1 MQTLN
6 SFANHV
12 GGLTTQAV
20 KACTHRF
27 HSLTLGSTC
36 GEVSP
41 NPTKFLI
48 SNPSLLSTR
57 RGYPHSGSAA
67 RVNNSQAPLS
77 FQVKH
82 IAVSNQLSSKGIY
95 NFNHISSQY
104 EFGFYPKKENKN
116 AENCADKQVT
126 DDLKIVF
133 NDPETVDG
141 EKSNQY
147 IRSSRPSKV
156 ATRPKG
162 FIHHLIIAG
171 EGK

>member
-12 GGLTTQAV
+12 GGLTTQTVETRA
-20 KACTHRF
+20 HRF
-27 HSLTLGSTC
+27 HSRIFGI
-36 GEVSP
+36 GQWNVP
-41 NPTKFLI
+41 AKPAKFLI
-48 SNPSLLSTR
+48 CNPALLSASG
-57 RGYPHSGSAA
+57 GYPNSALTASVDDRKTPLRFKIQNIGVRNQFGSQWI
-67 RVNNSQAPLS
+67 NNLNHVTAQYKFWSQ
-77 FQVKH
+77 
-82 IAVSNQLSSKGIY
+82 
-95 NFNHISSQY
+95 
-104 EFGFYPKKENKN
+104 PKDINKN

>member
-12 GGLTTQAV
+12 GGLTTHAV
-20 KACTHRF
+20 KARTHRL
-27 HSLTLGSTC
+27 HSLTFGSTC
-36 GEVSP
+36 SVVST
-41 NPTKFLI
+41 NPAKFFI
-48 SNPSLLSTR
+48 SNPSLLSTG

-67 RVNNSQAPLS
+67 SVNNGQTPLS

-82 IAVSNQLSSKGIY
+82 IAVSNQLSSKRIY
-95 NFNHISSQY
+95 DFNPISSQY
-104 EFGFYPKKENKN
+104 EFGFNPKKENKN
-116 AENCADKQVT
+116 AENCADKQVS

-133 NDPETVDG
+133 NNPETVNG
-141 EKSNQY
+141 EQSNQY
-147 IRSSRPSKV
+147 VRSSRPSKV